1 MPRPDSQAGN
11 PTGLLPTVADIPKE
25 SSRFASQGI
34 MMTSGIGDLCS
45 DSCLLRPNGPL
56 TKVFD
61 TRYAAIIGQEPA
73 REPQSASREAVDRC
87 GSATGGHRTPPQGST
102 GAISVYPLSRE
113 ARSGVPGE
121 RPHATADRPVA
132 GGDRSRSGQPN
143 RPTSAVPGDKNSPRY
158 GWAVRFGDSQRLS
171 GGVPVPRPATAVLL
185 RMGFVGLR

>member
-45 DSCLLRPNGPL
+45 DSWVFCDRMVHWRKSSIRATRPSSGRNQPGNP
-56 TKVFD
+56 
-61 TRYAAIIGQEPA
+61 RG
-73 REPQSASREAVDRC
+73 ASREAVDRC

-132 GGDRSRSGQPN
+132 GGDRSRSGQPHLPA
-143 RPTSAVPGDKNSPRY
+143 RLHLWPMREDGALPGRQACLSPGRQ
-158 GWAVRFGDSQRLS
+158 RFEL
-171 GGVPVPRPATAVLL
+171 
-185 RMGFVGLR
+185 